1 MLKDLLNPV
10 ITGFKVLVSE
20 TKWKGIKSFRRWE
33 IRQLEKRLAEEY
45 QNLGSSFA
53 DAAAKGETFDHKSS
67 SNDLTLRQITFLKE
81 EIAHLEEDL
90 VSARAEFVHKQ
101 DCN

>member
-1 MLKDLLNPV
+1 MLKDLLKPV
-10 ITGFKVLVSE
+10 ITGFKVLASE
-20 TKWKGIKSFRRWE
+20 TKWRGIKGFRSWE

-45 QNLGSSFA
+45 QNLGISVA
-53 DAAAKGETFDHKSS
+53 DAATTGKIFDPKSS
-67 SNDLTLRQITFLKE
+67 SNDLALRQITFLKE

-90 VSARAEFVHKQ
+90 VSARTEFVKKQ